1 MRGKPETREEIGAS
15 SLPLLYTVSKA
26 ESKIDTLLEA
36 NERETRDRQRETER
50 EKQRNRET
58 EKYID

>member
-36 NERETRDRQRETER
+36 NERETRDRQRE
-50 EKQRNRET
+50 RNRER